1 MALFNE
7 ATTDV
12 LDIEAQELSSNN
24 TADEIIKLEKII
36 DDSLIEIKSLQ
47 TKLANLETDLNS
59 FLDRY
64 YGASSLF
71 FKNHEKEEHIADN
84 DNGIDIEQATKDIYE
99 KIAKVC
105 SQDIL
110 QIISNNTNEGLLK
123 IEGYLADGSDKS
135 QSPQDLLSNLI
146 FECSA
151 LMTQIKTLKEKKQLL
166 LDNAANELKQEVM
179 WANIKTSETIS
190 RIKEDLTH
198 HINRLN

>member
-7 ATTDV
+7 ATTDI
-12 LDIEAQELSSNN
+12 LDRGAQDLSSNDS
-24 TADEIIKLEKII
+24 TDEMGRLEKII
-36 DDSLIEIKSLQ
+36 DESLIEIESLQ
-47 TKLANLETDLNS
+47 TELVNLETDLNK

-71 FKNHEKEEHIADN
+71 FKSNEKEELTANN
-84 DNGIDIEQATKDIYE
+84 DNGSDIAQATKDIYE

-110 QIISNNTNEGLLK
+110 QIMSSNTNEGLLK
-123 IEGYLADGSDKS
+123 IEGYLADGSDQS

-146 FECSA
+146 FECSS
-151 LMTQIKTLKEKKQLL
+151 LMAQIKDLKEKKQLL
-166 LDNAANELKQEVM
+166 LDSSANKLKQEVM

>member
-7 ATTDV
+7 ATV
-12 LDIEAQELSSNN
+12 GILDREVQDISSSNTEN
-24 TADEIIKLEKII
+24 EIVKLEKII
-36 DDSLIEIKSLQ
+36 DDSLIEIESLQ
-47 TKLANLETDLNS
+47 TELINLEADLNK

-71 FKNHEKEEHIADN
+71 FKNNEKEECEADN
-84 DNGIDIEQATKDIYE
+84 DNFSDIAQATKDIYE

-110 QIISNNTNEGLLK
+110 QVMNNNTNEGLLK

-135 QSPQDLLSNLI
+135 ESPQDLLSNLI
-146 FECSA
+146 FECSS
-151 LMTQIKTLKEKKQLL
+151 LMDQIKAIKEKKQLL
-166 LDNAANELKQEVM
+166 IDISANKLKQEVM
-179 WANIKTSETIS
+179 WANIKTSEAIS

>member
-7 ATTDV
+7 ATTDI

-24 TADEIIKLEKII
+24 TTNEIIKLEKII

-71 FKNHEKEEHIADN
+71 FKSNEKEEHAADN

-151 LMTQIKTLKEKKQLL
+151 LMAQIKALKEKKQLL
-166 LDNAANELKQEVM
+166 LDNAASELKQEVM
-179 WANIKTSETIS
+179 WTNIKTSETIS